1 MKTVVITGVSTG
13 IGYDAARYL
22 LENGYQVWGSVR
34 RQADAD
40 RLQAELGANFTPLLF
55 DVTDEQAIKE
65 AAVQVEKQLDGRG
78 LNGLM

>member
-22 LENGYQVWGSVR
+22 LANGYQVWGSVR

-40 RLQAELGANFTPLLF
+40 KLQAEFGPNFTPLLF
-55 DVTDEQAIKE
+55 DVTDEGGIRT
-65 AAVQVEKQLDGRG
+65 AVAQLTEQ
-78 LNGLM
+78 